1 MKSRLAVSLLFML
14 IAATFTSD
22 AIAAFE
28 RVRSWTGKISGHCGA
43 QVCNRHTARDSALIS
58 AVKRIDQDEVTM
70 IHLDGDRLAFNQDC
84 ATANQSCVVRTI
96 STKGKTITLNSGNAT
111 KVVSSQEGNAQGIQF
126 KLVGSHYHGE
136 AFDFITTAARQIHE
150 LLSLMRIKS

>member
-43 QVCNRHTARDSALIS
+43 QVCNRRTPRDSALMGAIK
-58 AVKRIDQDEVTM
+58 ANDKDGLTM
-70 IHLDGDRLAFNQDC
+70 IHLDGDRLPFKQNC
-84 ATANQSCVVRTI
+84 ATATQSCVVRTI
-96 STKGKTITLNSGNAT
+96 STEGNIITLNSGNAT
-111 KVVSSQEGNAQGIQF
+111 KVVSWQEGNAQGILL

-136 AFDFITTAARQIHE
+136 TFDFITTAARQIHE
-150 LLSLMRIKS
+150 LLSLMRIK